1 MIDRIEKQIGEKFA
15 DNIHYKKSYCVNDFI
30 ADYHSYKGNAYG
42 LANTLSET
50 AILKPRMKSKKLS
63 RIELDVVVGE
73 IVSKS
78 NNLKLVKLKEKYS
91 NEIEILNR
99 EIDLFKEKFDLL
111 NEEFLSKKVELDKLC
126 EGKDIRLSIYRLD
139 DLLNYKGKENCYNNK
154 KESYYIKENY
164 NFNERG
170 EVYNKLVLMGINSE
184 FNIEEL
190 INSFV
195 NDLVN
200 S

>member
-1 MIDRIEKQIGEKFA
+1 
-15 DNIHYKKSYCVNDFI
+15 
-30 ADYHSYKGNAYG
+30 
-42 LANTLSET
+42 
-50 AILKPRMKSKKLS
+50 MKSKKLS

-111 NEEFLSKKVELDKLC
+111 NKEFLSKKEELDKLC
-126 EGKDIRLSIYRLD
+126 EGKDIRLSIYKLD
-139 DLLNYKGKENCYNNK
+139 DLLNYKGKENCWNNK
-154 KESYYIKENY
+154 KESYYLKENY
-164 NFNERG
+164 NYNERG

-184 FNIEEL
+184 INIEEL
-190 INSFV
+190 INSYV
-195 NDLVN
+195 NELVN